1 MDFKAATAIA
11 TYITIEARILSR
23 TKGTSYLRRSLFRR
37 KDFFEQKPRKVTPVN
52 GVNYTN
58 SFTVRSSDVDFSDM
72 AALLPL

>member
-1 MDFKAATAIA
+1 MDFKAAAATA

-37 KDFFEQKPRKVTPVN
+37 KDFSNKSRVKWLLSTALIIP
-52 GVNYTN
+52 N